1 VNKKLKKIKN
11 IGIMVLI
18 ESCKKK
24 GFYER
29 HSENAR
35 VHKVAFKKNEKRDM
49 RKMWKDNGGKEYKF
63 IKDVKNMMMKVKE
76 FYKCEKI
83 VKKMLIDYKED
94 LEINVGLVNM
104 ELHKMGITG

>member
-1 VNKKLKKIKN
+1 
-11 IGIMVLI
+11 MVLI

-29 HSENAR
+29 NYENER
-35 VHKVAFKKNEKRDM
+35 VNKVEFKKNEKSDM

-94 LEINVGLVNM
+94 LEINVGIVKM
-104 ELHKMGITG
+104 EINKMGING